1 MTRRILVV
9 DDVPTNRIILKV
21 KLNAACYETV
31 LAESGAEA
39 LQIAR
44 HTPPDLI
51 LLDYAM
57 PGMDG
62 IAVCRAL
69 RADPATVRVP
79 VIMFTASGD
88 EVAKLAALRAGA
100 DDFLVKPI
108 DDKVLLARIRN
119 LLRARSGALAEGA
132 AGLENL
138 GLAEPA
144 AGFDR
149 PARVA
154 LIAQRPETALRWRAA
169 LTPHLRAVVT
179 PVAREAALD
188 GRNDGADLY
197 IVGVDLESPGSG
209 LQLMSELRSRP
220 GSAHAAICLVMPPGA
235 HAVAATA
242 LDLGADE
249 VLPEG
254 FDGVEAAVRAEA
266 LIARKRDGD
275 RLRARLA
282 EGLRLATTDPLTGLH
297 NRRYAMA
304 MLGRMLADAAAGGSG
319 CAVLA
324 LDIDRFKAVNDRFGH
339 AAGDAVLVE
348 VAARLTAS
356 LRSGDLL
363 ARVGGEEFLIALPGV
378 TGPEALALAE
388 RLRRAVG
395 DTPFHPATT
404 EGPLR
409 VTVSIGLALVAD
421 AMVAPAEAMGC
432 ADRALMAAKAD
443 GRNQVVLA
451 ARSAA
456 A

>member
-21 KLNAACYETV
+21 KLNAACYETM

-39 LQIAR
+39 LDLAR
-44 HTPPDLI
+44 RASPDLI

-69 RADPATVRVP
+69 RADPATARVP

-88 EVAKLAALRAGA
+88 EVAKLEALRAGA
-100 DDFLVKPI
+100 DDFLLKPI

-119 LLRARSGALAEGA
+119 LLRARSGSLADEA

-144 AGFDR
+144 AGFDL
-149 PARVA
+149 PPRVA
-154 LIAQRPETALRWRAA
+154 LVAPRPETALRWRAA
-169 LTPHLRAVVT
+169 LTPHLHGIVT
-179 PVAREAALD
+179 PIAREAALD
-188 GRNDGADLY
+188 GRSDGADLY
-197 IVGVDLESPGSG
+197 IVGIDLESPGSG

-220 GSAHAAICLVMPPGA
+220 GSAHAAICLVLPPGA
-235 HAVAATA
+235 HGVAATA
-242 LDLGADE
+242 LDLGADD

-254 FDGVEAAVRAEA
+254 FDGAEAALRADA

-275 RLRARLA
+275 RQRARLA
-282 EGLRLATTDPLTGLH
+282 EGLRLAMTDPLTGLH
-297 NRRYAMA
+297 NRRYAVA
-304 MLGRMLADAAAGGSG
+304 TLGRLLADSVLRGTG
-319 CAVLA
+319 CAVLV
-324 LDIDRFKAVNDRFGH
+324 LDIDRFKAVNDRHGH
-339 AAGDAVLVE
+339 AGGDAVLVE

-356 LRSGDLL
+356 LREGDLV

-388 RLRRAVG
+388 RLRRAIG
-395 DTPFHPATT
+395 DQPFDMPGTDM
-404 EGPLR
+404 PLR
-409 VTVSIGLALVAD
+409 VTVSIGLAMVAD
-421 AMVAPAEAMGC
+421 GAVAAAEAMAC

-443 GRNQVVLA
+443 GRNQVIVGTHT
-451 ARSAA
+451 AA

>member
-21 KLNAACYETV
+21 KLNAACYDTV
-31 LAESGAEA
+31 LAESGPEA
-39 LQIAR
+39 LEIAR
-44 HTPPDLI
+44 RDPPDLI

-62 IAVCRAL
+62 IAVCQAL
-69 RADPATVRVP
+69 RADPVTARVP

-100 DDFLVKPI
+100 DDFLLKPI

-119 LLRARSGALAEGA
+119 LLRARSGSLADEA

-144 AGFDR
+144 AGFDL

-154 LIAQRPETALRWRAA
+154 LVAPRPETALRWRAA
-169 LTPHLRAVVT
+169 LTPHLHAI
-179 PVAREAALD
+179 VAPIGREAALD
-188 GRNDGADLY
+188 GRSDGADLY
-197 IVGVDLESPGSG
+197 IVGIDLESPGSG

-220 GSAHAAICLVMPPGA
+220 GSAHAAICLVLPPGA
-235 HAVAATA
+235 HGIAATA
-242 LDLGADE
+242 LDLGADD

-254 FDGVEAAVRAEA
+254 FDGAEAALRAVA

-275 RLRARLA
+275 RQRARLA
-282 EGLRLATTDPLTGLH
+282 EGLRLAMTDPLTGLH
-297 NRRYAMA
+297 NRRYAVA
-304 MLGRMLADAAAGGSG
+304 TLGRLLAESAAQGTG
-319 CAVLA
+319 CAVLV
-324 LDIDRFKAVNDRFGH
+324 LDIDRFKDVNDRHGH
-339 AAGDAVLVE
+339 ATGDAVLVE
-348 VAARLTAS
+348 VAARLSAA
-356 LRSGDLL
+356 LRAGDLI

-388 RLRRAVG
+388 RLRRAIG
-395 DTPFHPATT
+395 DRPFDLPAI
-404 EGPLR
+404 EAPLR
-409 VTVSIGLALVAD
+409 VTVSIGLA
-421 AMVAPAEAMGC
+421 MVAEGAIPPAEAMAC

-443 GRNQVVLA
+443 GRNQVIVGT
-451 ARSAA
+451 RPAA